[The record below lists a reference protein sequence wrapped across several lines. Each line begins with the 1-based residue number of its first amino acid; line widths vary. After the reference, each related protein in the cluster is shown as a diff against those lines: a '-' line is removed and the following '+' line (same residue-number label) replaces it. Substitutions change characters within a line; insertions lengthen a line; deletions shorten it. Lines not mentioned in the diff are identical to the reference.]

1 MVTTSFEVVI
11 ELNDTQQRYLEES
24 NLSSL
29 DTWPRVEQLEWQV
42 NVQFTPHTRQH
53 QFDIDGV
60 GNNCSSQVLFEKTC
74 RHHFKELNS

>member
-11 ELNDTQQRYLEES
+11 ELNDTQQRYLRYLEES
-24 NLSSL
+24 YLSSL

-42 NVQFTPHTRQH
+42 NVQFTTHTRQH

-60 GNNCSSQVLFEKTC
+60 GNNGSSQVLFTKTW
-74 RHHFKELNS
+74 RHH